1 MKLLLIALCIALI
14 NAECPDLLDIPDMH
28 SADTFMCAR
37 FYYGFGHDLP
47 VRGCN
52 GCSIQDYYDI
62 PAGQDYNA
70 PDGKQLPF
78 GSILVKPGCQFYVFH
93 DHNYG
98 GGYDIY
104 EGPAIISKVPGGHD
118 TVEEGCANGHPS
130 FQCRCGMKP
139 VTCTPKDEWQVVL
152 RCDATNAVET
162 VNCNYIKKVGVVY
175 SEEMSESMSVS
186 TTISYKLTA
195 SLFDL
200 FSETLGISVTTGFDW
215 GFASTVTKSV
225 TEQFEVLADAPAGLL
240 LTIEQALG
248 KCGDTEVWTEMF
260 RIRHTNAK
268 GEIVHE
274 FLEKL

>member
-1 MKLLLIALCIALI
+1 MKLLLLALCIALI

-28 SADTFMCAR
+28 NADTFNCAR

-52 GCSIQDYYDI
+52 GCSIQNYYDV
-62 PAGQDYNA
+62 PAGQDSNA
-70 PDGKQLPF
+70 GDGQQYPF

-139 VTCTPKDEWQVVL
+139 VTCTPKDEWHVSL
-152 RCDATNAVET
+152 RCDATNAIEP
-162 VNCNYIKKVGVVY
+162 VNCNYIKQVGAVY

-186 TTISYKLTA
+186 STISYKLTA
-195 SLFDL
+195 SLFEA
-200 FSETLGISVTTGFDW
+200 FSETLGISVTTGYDW
-215 GFASTVTKSV
+215 GFTSSV
-225 TEQFEVLADAPAGLL
+225 TQSITEKFEVLAEAPPGLL

-248 KCGDTEVWTEMF
+248 RCGDSEVWTEMF
-260 RIRHTNAK
+260 RIRHTKAK
-268 GEIVHE
+268 GEILYE
-274 FLEKL
+274 NIEKM

>member
-1 MKLLLIALCIALI
+1 MG
-14 NAECPDLLDIPDMH
+14 LDIPDMH

-104 EGPAIISKVPGGHD
+104 EGPASSVR
-118 TVEEGCANGHPS
+118 
-130 FQCRCGMKP
+130 FL
-139 VTCTPKDEWQVVL
+139 VVMTQL
-152 RCDATNAVET
+152 
-162 VNCNYIKKVGVVY
+162 KKVVPMAILPSNV
-175 SEEMSESMSVS
+175 
-186 TTISYKLTA
+186 
-195 SLFDL
+195 
-200 FSETLGISVTTGFDW
+200 
-215 GFASTVTKSV
+215 
-225 TEQFEVLADAPAGLL
+225 
-240 LTIEQALG
+240 
-248 KCGDTEVWTEMF
+248 
-260 RIRHTNAK
+260 
-268 GEIVHE
+268 
-274 FLEKL
+274 